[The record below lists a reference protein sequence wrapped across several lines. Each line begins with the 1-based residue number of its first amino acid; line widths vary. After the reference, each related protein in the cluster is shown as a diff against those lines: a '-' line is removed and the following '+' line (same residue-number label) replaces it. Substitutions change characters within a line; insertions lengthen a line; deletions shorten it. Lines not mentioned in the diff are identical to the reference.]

1 MGTTCASATPGR
13 SPRDS
18 PGRGALHNLE
28 RSLLLGEEEDALA
41 RREGVSNYVGNRLR
55 LARAGRR
62 LNDKVLALH
71 DVHEGAVL
79 RGVGVLDQVGCD
91 LLDLGVVNL
100 VVVGHALEAV
110 VLSVLDTFEDRADE
124 RVSDVVLPV
133 LGLQVLVHGE
143 AAEGEM
149 AEHQPALHL
158 PATEPFDGLW

>member
-1 MGTTCASATPGR
+1 M
-13 SPRDS
+13 
-18 PGRGALHNLE
+18 
-28 RSLLLGEEEDALA
+28 
-41 RREGVSNYVGNRLR
+41 
-55 LARAGRR
+55 
-62 LNDKVLALH
+62 
-71 DVHEGAVL
+71 L